1 MEKQAIKEIM
11 YGSIN
16 ELMQNRKFYHRSSI
30 GQQYSHWT
38 DEGRETL
45 FNYIEQITAY
55 IYDAEQKSLDE
66 RSKAI
71 MLDTLKS

>member
-11 YGSIN
+11 YGSIS
-16 ELMQNRKFYHRSSI
+16 EMMQNKKFYYRSSV

-38 DEGRETL
+38 DEGRENL
-45 FNYIEQITAY
+45 FKFVEQVTAY
-55 IYDAEQKSLDE
+55 VYDAEQKSLDE